1 MTDTTT
7 AAYKA
12 GYEKGREEERA
23 AWERALG
30 PLIDAGAFEGA
41 TFDRC
46 ENCGA
51 MLTLDE
57 HPAISDVTGCWRYLT
72 GRDKDQCAGDD
83 RKCLT
88 MLISERPAIAAAIR
102 KEHNDRPD
110 RP

>member
-1 MTDTTT
+1 MTTPDAIT
-7 AAYKA
+7 AAY
-12 GYEKGREEERA
+12 ERGRRDERT
-23 AWERALG
+23 AWEKALG

-72 GRDKDQCAGDD
+72 GRDKDPCAGDD

-88 MLISERPAIAAAIR
+88 MLLAERSAVVA
-102 KEHNDRPD
+102 
-110 RP
+110 